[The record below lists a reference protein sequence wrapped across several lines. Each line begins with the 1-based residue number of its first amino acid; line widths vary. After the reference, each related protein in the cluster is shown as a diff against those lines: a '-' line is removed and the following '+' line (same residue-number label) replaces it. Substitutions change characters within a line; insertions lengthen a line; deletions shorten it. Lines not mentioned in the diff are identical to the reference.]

1 MPQFICSSCKTGL
14 YSAARPADQIDA
26 RCPVCRGSSGEAR
39 PHTRVSGGRSTTR
52 GRRPGPIRTASAD
65 RQRIAERFDALM
77 DRVRATRARLDAAA
91 TSDADRWA
99 DDGGSFSAAGAGR
112 HTRASREVELKP

>member
-39 PHTRVSGGRSTTR
+39 PHTRSGVRSTTR

-77 DRVRATRARLDAAA
+77 DRVHTTRARLDAAA

-99 DDGGSFSAAGAGR
+99 DDGGHFSAAPGAGR
-112 HTRASREVELKP
+112 HTPA